1 MPKGGAFAAKLLLL
15 AALLP
20 TVLRGDAPAG
30 HVRDSGLPGPRVL
43 VVAGLHGD
51 EPSGIRAAKALAV
64 ARRPK
69 RGALVFL
76 SEAHAE
82 AIAAGTRMGGDP
94 PVDLNRAFPG
104 AEGSLADGIFSLALG
119 ADLVFDLHESGEAWP
134 ESDRPTLVVSPA
146 AAPFALELLEAL
158 ERRGAPFAFTGG
170 APAGSLVGELGARER
185 NAFVVEIP
193 ARYSMGK
200 RVRLH
205 RLVVETAC
213 GLLGMR

>member
-1 MPKGGAFAAKLLLL
+1 MLKGGAFAAGLLLL

-20 TVLRGDAPAG
+20 VAG
-30 HVRDSGLPGPRVL
+30 HGSAPTGHARDSGVPGPRVL

-51 EPSGIRAAKALAV
+51 EPSGIRAARTLAM
-64 ARRPK
+64 ARRPE

-76 SEAHAE
+76 FEAHAE
-82 AIAAGTRMGGDP
+82 AVAAGTRMGGDP

-104 AEGSLADGIFSLALG
+104 AEGSLPDGIFSLALES
-119 ADLVFDLHESGEAWP
+119 DLVFDLHESGAAWP
-134 ESDRPTLVVSPA
+134 ESDQPTLVVSPA
-146 AAPFALELLEAL
+146 AASFALELLEAL
-158 ERRGAPFAFTGG
+158 ERRGARFAFTGG
-170 APAGSLVGELGARER
+170 APAGSLVGELGARDR
-185 NAFVVEIP
+185 KAFVVEIP
-193 ARYSMGK
+193 ARYPMSK